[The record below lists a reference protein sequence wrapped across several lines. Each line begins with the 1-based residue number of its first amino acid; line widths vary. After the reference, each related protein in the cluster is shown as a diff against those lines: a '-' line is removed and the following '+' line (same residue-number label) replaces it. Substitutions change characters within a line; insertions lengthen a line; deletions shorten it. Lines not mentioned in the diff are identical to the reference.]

1 MARDA
6 IQAQLEATEARIY
19 NLDQRLTERLDRVV
33 ESIDKLAVQVTQFN
47 SGMTE
52 LKGIAR
58 QILQAIEAD
67 RDVAKL
73 QANNVQS
80 MVQLAAQQQQTINTL
95 IAKLAS

>member
-6 IQAQLEATEARIY
+6 IQVQLEATEARIY

-47 SGMTE
+47 AGMTE

>member
-33 ESIDKLAVQVTQFN
+33 ESIDKLADQVTQFN
-47 SGMTE
+47 AGMTE